1 MCRIGDII
9 VVKEYIGEDGK
20 KVKKHSFVVIDDNP
34 SSIKG
39 LKYDLVASV
48 MSSFYDE
55 EHRNKK
61 LKYEENL
68 HVESDDIISS
78 NKNAKDG
85 YIKADQL
92 HYFDKSSI
100 DYYVFGSIS
109 NDLLDELVQLIIKLE
124 VEDKLKQNTQNLS
137 EKA

>member
-9 VVKEYIGEDGK
+9 VVNGYIGEDGK
-20 KVKKHSFVVIDDNP
+20 EIGQHSFIVIDDKP

-39 LKYDLVASV
+39 LKYDLVANV
-48 MSSFYDE
+48 MSSFHDE
-55 EHRNKK
+55 GHKK
-61 LKYEENL
+61 RRLAHKENL
-68 HVESDDIISS
+68 LVESEDIISS
-78 NKNAKDG
+78 YKNSREG

-92 HYFDKSSI
+92 HYFDKNNL

-109 NDLLDELVQLIIKLE
+109 SDLLDELVQLIIELE

-137 EKA
+137 ETA